1 MRLRNLTAAK
11 TTLAIFLMASFTHP
25 AFGAATETWKSLLSE
40 GDLCETKHEHQKAIQ
55 TFDQAAN
62 FAERNKLP
70 SKCLELA
77 LCRQAAVEVQANKI
91 AHANAHCD
99 KLMGLVA
106 REKASN
112 TLDPDLEVWILN
124 LANAYQANLNP
135 STREQCLQKFCMIN
149 KVLYGE
155 NHKDYKNARA
165 ALAEYYERTQ
175 PLKAARMQE
184 SANKDA
190 LVYDQTSSDPMVQ
203 GYALNQLAMN
213 CRMTGNLEKAR
224 DANLQL
230 LKLAKTSP
238 QVADGTITYYASLG
252 TIELARGK
260 EAESKCYFDKARQEG
275 SKIRGNQKKEAL
287 ATGSLNVLADKVR
300 LDKNTKYPN
309 LLSNELASLLT
320 IQQSIS
326 ADPRTQYSLMRI
338 LGEALYVENKLDDS
352 EKCLKRAIEIAKLPA
367 SMVSKDVPEL
377 YTQMATHAAIHGQI
391 ARSNELFKKAL
402 AAETDK
408 KGFGATRTLV
418 YWGGT
423 ANNRGDFSL
432 AREKLLFA
440 MKQAN
445 DLSAETRGTL
455 LLDAA
460 WGVIPALKHF
470 DQTDH
475 MNEIQKVVVA
485 EQRLQRRLNT
495 GLGPNFFHML

>member
-11 TTLAIFLMASFTHP
+11 TTLAIFLMSSFTHP
-25 AFGAATETWKSLLSE
+25 AFGAATDTWKSLLSE
-40 GDLCETKHEHQKAIQ
+40 GDLCETKHEHQRAIQ
-55 TFDQAAN
+55 TFDRAAN

-77 LCRQAAVEVQANKI
+77 VCRQAAVEVQANKI
-91 AHANAHCD
+91 AQANAHCD

-124 LANAYQANLNP
+124 LANAYQANLNSP
-135 STREQCLQKFCMIN
+135 TREQCLQKLCLIN

-155 NHKDYKNARA
+155 NHKDYKTARA

-175 PLKAARMQE
+175 PLKAAKIQE
-184 SANKDA
+184 SANREA
-190 LVYDQTSSDPMVQ
+190 LGQDQTHSDPMVQ
-203 GYALNQLAMN
+203 GYTLNQLAMN
-213 CRMTGNLEKAR
+213 CRMIGDLEKAK

-238 QVADGTITYYASLG
+238 QVADGTVTYYASLG
-252 TIELARGK
+252 TIELAQGK
-260 EAESKCYFDKARQEG
+260 EAESKSYFDRARQEG
-275 SKIRGNQKKEAL
+275 SRIRGNKKKEAL
-287 ATGSLNVLADKVR
+287 ATGSLKVLADKVK
-300 LDKNTKYPN
+300 LDKNPKYPN
-309 LLSNELASLLT
+309 LLSNELAALLT

-326 ADPRTQYSLMRI
+326 ADPRTQYGIIRL
-338 LGEALYVENKLDDS
+338 LGEAEYVENKLDDS
-352 EKCLKRAIEIAKLPA
+352 EKCFKRAIEIARLPA
-367 SMVSKDVPEL
+367 SMVSNDVPEL
-377 YTQMATHAAIHGQI
+377 YTQMATHAAIHRQI
-391 ARSNELFKKAL
+391 ERSNELFNKAL

-432 AREKLLFA
+432 AREKLLIA
-440 MKQAN
+440 MKQAYE
-445 DLSAETRGTL
+445 LSAEKRGTL

-470 DQTDH
+470 GQTEH
-475 MNEIQKVVVA
+475 LNEIQKVVVA
-485 EQRLQRRLNT
+485 EQHQQRRLNT